1 MADGGDGLTARLA
14 ASAAE
19 IDAEAWNALANPGG
33 RDCRRYNPFIDH
45 AFLCALERSGSV
57 SAEAGWRPCH
67 LLLEDA
73 AGRLTG
79 AAPMYLK
86 GHSQGEFVFDFA
98 WADAYERAGGRYYP
112 KLQIAAPFT
121 PAAGPRLLTGG
132 DAPARARLAR
142 AAIQIAE
149 RLGVSSLHATF
160 ASDADIDALCAAGA
174 LPRTDSQFHWKNE
187 GYASFEAFCETLA
200 SRKRK
205 AIRKERAA
213 ARASVDIEWL
223 TGSDITEAH
232 WDAFW
237 AFYQDTGARKWGYPY
252 LTRTF
257 FSLIGEAMADRI
269 LLIFARRNGAPVA
282 GALNFIGGDALYGRY
297 WGCTEHIPFLHFELC
312 YYQAI
317 EFAIAR
323 GLARVEAGAQGEHK
337 IARGYV
343 PVATRSAHWIA
354 DPGFRDAI
362 ATYLEQERSQAAAER
377 DFLAEFAPFRKG

>member
-1 MADGGDGLTARLA
+1 MADGGDGLRARLA

-19 IDAEAWNALANPGG
+19 IPAATWNALAVPRG
-33 RDCRRYNPFIDH
+33 RDRRRYNPFIDH
-45 AFLCALERSGSV
+45 AFLHALEQSGSV
-57 SAEAGWRPCH
+57 NAAAGWRPCH

-73 AGRLTG
+73 GGALVG

-86 GHSQGEFVFDFA
+86 GHSQGEYVFDFA

-112 KLQIAAPFT
+112 KLQIAVPFT
-121 PAAGPRLLTGG
+121 PATGPRLLTGG
-132 DAPARARLAR
+132 DGAARKSLAR
-142 AAIQIAE
+142 AAIQIAA
-149 RLGVSSLHATF
+149 RLGVSSLHITF
-160 ASDADIDALCAAGA
+160 APKSDIDALCAAGA

-187 GYASFEAFCETLA
+187 GYGSFEDFLAALA

-213 ARASVDIEWL
+213 ALAQVEIDWL
-223 TGSDITEAH
+223 TGSEITESH

-237 AFYQDTGARKWGYPY
+237 DFYQDTGARKWGYPY
-252 LTRTF
+252 LTRSF

-269 LLIFARRNGAPVA
+269 LLVFARRNGAPVA

-337 IARGYV
+337 LARGYV
-343 PVATRSAHWIA
+343 PVATCSAHWIA
-354 DPGFRDAI
+354 DPGFRGAI
-362 ATYLEQERSQAAAER
+362 ENYLAQEGAQAAAER